1 MHLIFKHHPIFTHCI
16 NYKIYYI
23 CSEAAAIFKT
33 INTDS
38 SCPCMFMKPSLTA
51 GYSKKNSYSHAAKPQ
66 ATPQTH
72 GTAVELSALQTKLV
86 SS

>member
-16 NYKIYYI
+16 NYKIYYT
-23 CSEAAAIFKT
+23 CSEVAAILKT

-38 SCPCMFMKPSLTA
+38 SGPCMFMKPSLTEE
-51 GYSKKNSYSHAAKPQ
+51 NSYSHATKPQ